1 MVCADA
7 SVLPVLTSEAMAVA
21 LRAPSVE
28 GAHREEVRP
37 SSDLRVRTCV
47 GEAVH

>member
-1 MVCADA
+1 MMGK
-7 SVLPVLTSEAMAVA
+7 VLPVLTSEAMAVA
-21 LRAPSVE
+21 LQAPSVV
-28 GAHREEVRP
+28 GAHREGARL

>member
-1 MVCADA
+1 MGE
-7 SVLPVLTSEAMAVA
+7 VLPVLTSEATAVA
-21 LRAPSVE
+21 LRVPSVVRD
-28 GAHREEVRP
+28 HREEVRP